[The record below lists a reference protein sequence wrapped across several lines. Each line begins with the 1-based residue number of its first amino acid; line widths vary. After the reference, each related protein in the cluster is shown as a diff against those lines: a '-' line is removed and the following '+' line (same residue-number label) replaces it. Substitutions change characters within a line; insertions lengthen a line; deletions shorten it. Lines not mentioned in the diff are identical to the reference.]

1 MSDLDPI
8 ELEIV
13 MNTTELF
20 AEAKK
25 VIAAGAEIDAVKPVI
40 KVDTADLE
48 RVAAEAEAARA
59 GFASFIAELSRN
71 NTALDERAKLTE
83 QASAAIERHRAV
95 IDDLQKRIED
105 TFDPTQIALYK
116 YQAEQA
122 NNAIN
127 GLVEAANAKV
137 EVMNTAELEAA
148 NDRIREAQALLDK
161 ISDSTI
167 DVSFASPEEL
177 EILSS
182 EINKTEDAF
191 QQLGTVIDF
200 VQAKMSGMDP
210 NSVEFGELS
219 EDIRQANEMLGRTP
233 VLYDATGNSI
243 DQMRDALKL
252 FQDQLAAETNPESIQ
267 ILNQNIQTLEEGIKA
282 VKNSGKTGF
291 DEFGNKLKEQKE
303 VTLTLQTEL
312 KSLVDQM
319 AKLRLANKSNTAEYE
334 ELRNKAAE
342 VRTAIASTN
351 KEINSNTITR
361 TSFDRLIQVTAGITA
376 GFTMAQGAIALFGS
390 ENEEAQKVIQKVT
403 GAMAV
408 LQSLQQVQI
417 QLKTRDTVATGSQTA
432 AQAAYSLVVGT
443 STGALKLFRI
453 ALAATGIGLIIIL
466 LASLIANWDKVT
478 ASIKKSFPA
487 LEGFGG
493 KLDKMKSYIM
503 GFLRAY
509 LSLYE
514 TVFKTIMKL
523 INLDF
528 KGALNEI
535 KQTGEN
541 AKKSFNEGKAEQD
554 RANLINRNREKVK
567 KALETYNRET
577 DLIEKRT
584 GKTQHD
590 RRAKAAAAEATLYDK
605 GTKEYEE
612 KMHDRNMIIA
622 DREKEQNDIQQ
633 RAADKRNKAAE
644 AAAQKAQRIAEQAAE
659 AREKVLEKIRVIE
672 EEFENKRTEGNAIAT
687 IQKKYDKLRKEA
699 EKVGVSKPDIM
710 RIDITEKKE
719 IGDQQYR
726 QQTAEYLKHLEEE
739 KELFAA
745 YEALKEKVGTD
756 AARER
761 YGAQLKEFQSYG
773 ERLQGEIAALEKAGA
788 TEGPQLERLQELK
801 DRLDEFN
808 RTQLQ
813 AEQQRYAEAYEA
825 AMTHQEKLAQI
836 ERDYQAQRLELEK
849 ITDEQLRA
857 AKIAELDLQKN
868 AAIDTANAEA
878 FAKTEIFTRLSEN
891 LIGITR
897 RDLKLRI
904 QALKEYLQISTG
916 LTDEQKAKMQ
926 KELQR
931 AEKMLGATQQQTK
944 INQLLQR
951 RQTILEAMQGYGQ
964 KSTDDAEKLKNE
976 WIEINRLIKEAA
988 ADHLRQFAQYAQDA
1002 SGIFGQMAS
1011 AVGDSNEGLSDT
1023 LSTIG
1028 EIAGIAGNAATA
1040 FASFATGDIVGGI
1053 KSAISAI
1060 SGIFSI
1066 GKKSRESER
1075 KANEEMRKYYEEMA
1089 EKERAYQRMLR
1100 ERERQIIR
1108 NNKLTL
1114 DGLRDSFKLMGQ
1126 QQGQIQSQ
1134 YERLLQQIQGSG
1146 QQVTGQH
1153 TEKYGGF
1160 LGIGRKTRVVQDLAG
1175 VGGMG
1180 FDQLEALYEQGK
1192 LTEGTAKL
1200 FEQLRKLKEEGANV
1214 AQTLEDLAREARE
1227 LWTGT
1232 TADSITDAI
1241 VDGFRNG
1248 YRTAEDFADNFEDM
1262 MKNAMLNSFKYK
1274 VVEKQIEAFYNNFAA
1289 AADEGGLNEEK
1300 IAQLREQYAAM
1311 IAAMGEEFNN
1321 LASITGLGF
1330 EEFSANSLQ
1339 GAYKAASQESIDL
1352 LAGQTG
1358 GMRLAQLETNQILR
1372 NGYAQQL
1379 EHASHSIRLQIQIEE
1394 NTRRTANNTEVLPLL
1409 HDTLKRVESVLKE
1422 NKNALG
1428 SIGIK

>member
-48 RVAAEAEAARA
+48 RAAAEAEAARA

-177 EILSS
+177 EVLSS

-659 AREKVLEKIRVIE
+659 ARKKVLEKIRVIE

-687 IQKKYDKLRKEA
+687 IQKRYDKLRKEA

-710 RIDITEKKE
+710 RIDIAEKKE

-726 QQTAEYLKHLEEE
+726 QQTTEYLKHLEQE

-773 ERLQGEIAALEKAGA
+773 ERLQGEIAALENAGA

-868 AAIDTANAEA
+868 AAVDTANAEA
-878 FAKTEIFTRLSEN
+878 FAKTEIFQRLSEN

-904 QALKEYLQISTG
+904 QALKEYLAMGNGIS
-916 LTDEQKAKMQ
+916 DEQRAKIQ

-931 AEKMLGATQQQTK
+931 AEAMLGKNDRETRLKTLYEQRHRLQIAINAQQEK
-944 INQLLQR
+944 GNEI
-951 RQTILEAMQGYGQ
+951 
-964 KSTDDAEKLKNE
+964 SEKLKEE
-976 WIEINRLIKEAA
+976 WIQINLQITEAENRLK
-988 ADHLRQFAQYAQDA
+988 QFAQYAQDA

-1028 EIAGIAGNAATA
+1028 EIAGIAGNAASA